1 MSNNIYYQ
9 RPNNSGK
16 KNNNGLLQQNE
27 SYYQPNYQPRQY
39 ETHRRTVIHPQSAGK
54 DLIANIVL
62 VLLSITLVIGLI
74 TMCSELRYLNNH
86 REQAANTFWW
96 NYDSGRYV
104 DNIKYMYEN
113 KINNVKENAELT
125 QCYAVAEYFE
135 AASLYKAYASNGNTD
150 KAQKYLDVM
159 AKAYSEMGDVSYLAE
174 DIDARLG
181 ITDLLK

>member
-1 MSNNIYYQ
+1 MSNNTYYQ

-16 KNNNGLLQQNE
+16 KNNNGSLQQHN
-27 SYYQPNYQPRQY
+27 SYYQARQY
-39 ETHRRTVIHPQSAGK
+39 ETYRRPVMHPQSAGK
-54 DLIANIVL
+54 DLVANIVL

-74 TMCSELRYLNNH
+74 TMCSELRYINNH
-86 REQAANTFWW
+86 REQDANSFWW

-113 KINNVKENAELT
+113 KINDVKENTELT

-135 AASLYKAYASNGNTD
+135 AASLYKAYVSSGNND

-159 AKAYSEMGDVSYLAE
+159 EKAYSEMGDVSYLAE
-174 DIDARLG
+174 DIDTRLE
-181 ITDLLK
+181 ITDLMK

>member
-16 KNNNGLLQQNE
+16 KSNNSASQQHD
-27 SYYQPNYQPRQY
+27 SYYQPGYQARQY
-39 ETHRRTVIHPQSAGK
+39 ETNRRVLIHSQSAGK
-54 DLIANIVL
+54 DLAANIVL
-62 VLLSITLVIGLI
+62 VLLSITLVIGVI
-74 TMCSELRYLNNH
+74 TLCSELRYINSH
-86 REQAANTFWW
+86 REQDANSFWW

-113 KINNVKENAELT
+113 KINDVRENTELT

-135 AASLYKAYASNGNTD
+135 AASLYKAYVIKGNAD
-150 KAQKYLDVM
+150 KAQKYLEVM

-174 DIDARLG
+174 DIDAKLG
-181 ITDLLK
+181 IAEVIN